1 MTQHSHIGVGKE
13 INNRTE
19 IGTPSH
25 TSSQRYTSL
34 VTMPQSTEIDSSL
47 TLYLDIKDGFVADDF
62 EAITSKMS
70 QLSTMIKSWVPEL
83 TEDSSTLK
91 LLSQAAQTL
100 AGSTDITTSRTS
112 FIAFSRLYIDFIK
125 ELDRDDILFV
135 QFCPMTN
142 EGKGAYWLSREQE
155 INNPYYGAMMLRCGE
170 TIERI

>member
-1 MTQHSHIGVGKE
+1 M
-13 INNRTE
+13 R
-19 IGTPSH
+19 
-25 TSSQRYTSL
+25 
-34 VTMPQSTEIDSSL
+34 
-47 TLYLDIKDGFVADDF
+47 
-62 EAITSKMS
+62 
-70 QLSTMIKSWVPEL
+70 
-83 TEDSSTLK
+83 

-125 ELDRDDILFV
+125 ELDHDDILFV

-142 EGKGAYWLSREQE
+142 DGKGAYWLSREQE